1 MTDRAHVRKL
11 LDERLASWREA
22 ARKAPPPPR
31 GWLRALR
38 DAAGMSQADVA
49 RRMGLSRA
57 RVAQIERGEVDG
69 STTISALRRA
79 AEAMDS
85 SFVYAFVPNES
96 VESLVQRQAEQAARR
111 DVDRA
116 THTMLLE
123 DQNEPEDAKRLVE
136 QIAEELSDSRD
147 LWRR

>member
-1 MTDRAHVRKL
+1 MTDRAHARQV
-11 LDERLASWREA
+11 LDQRLAAWREA
-22 ARKAPPPPR
+22 ARKAPAPPR

-38 DAAGMSQADVA
+38 DAAGMSHADLA
-49 RRMGLSRA
+49 RRMGLSRQ
-57 RVAQIERGEVDG
+57 RVAQIERGEVDV
-69 STTISALRRA
+69 STTIAALRRA

-85 SFVYAFVPNES
+85 SFVCAFVPNES
-96 VESLVQRQAEQAARR
+96 LESLVQRQAHEAARR

-123 DQNEPEDAKRLVE
+123 DQDEPADTERLVE
-136 QIAEELSDSRD
+136 QIADELSHSRD